1 MPRQLILG
9 EAKDH
14 KKSTAE
20 VLSTFDGAKVLL
32 NEKTIGISPV
42 EELGISVELSYNFG
56 IIFQK
61 YKTHY
66 Q

>member
-20 VLSTFDGAKVLL
+20 VLSTFDGAKVLQIENAITVSL
-32 NEKTIGISPV
+32 L
-42 EELGISVELSYNFG
+42 ELCWKIAGTLLELC
-56 IIFQK
+56 
-61 YKTHY
+61 
-66 Q
+66 